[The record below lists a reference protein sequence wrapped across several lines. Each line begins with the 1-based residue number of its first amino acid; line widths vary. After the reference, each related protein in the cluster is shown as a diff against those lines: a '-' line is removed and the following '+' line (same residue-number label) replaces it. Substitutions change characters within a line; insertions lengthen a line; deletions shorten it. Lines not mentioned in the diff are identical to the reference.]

1 VAELR
6 TEEEQVE
13 AIKSWWKENGRSLLI
28 GIVVAVAAVV
38 GWKGWQQKVE
48 TESANAS
55 IRYQNLVESML
66 ALQASPDAEDQRATA
81 QHLADT
87 IREEHGDTG
96 YASMAALLVARAA
109 VDAGE
114 LEQALQELDWVV
126 ENGSSEE
133 LKQLALL
140 RSARIQLARG
150 EQQQAESLLTK
161 TTDSYFPSLVN
172 ELKGDLFVAKGDK
185 AQAHEAYVRALET
198 ASQQGRPILEM
209 KRDNVVPGA
218 SS

>member
-1 VAELR
+1 MAELR

-109 VDAGE
+109 MDAGE

-126 ENGSSEE
+126 KNGSSEE

-150 EQQQAESLLTK
+150 EQQQAESLLSK

>member
-1 VAELR
+1 MAW
-6 TEEEQVE
+6 E
-13 AIKSWWKENGRSLLI
+13 AWARPLCSLL
-28 GIVVAVAAVV
+28 
-38 GWKGWQQKVE
+38 
-48 TESANAS
+48 
-55 IRYQNLVESML
+55 L

-109 VDAGE
+109 MDAGE
-114 LEQALQELDWVV
+114 LQQALQELDWVV
-126 ENGSSEE
+126 KNGSSEE

-150 EQQQAESLLTK
+150 EQQQAESLLSK

>member
-1 VAELR
+1 MAELR

-109 VDAGE
+109 MDAGE

-126 ENGSSEE
+126 KNGSSEE

-150 EQQQAESLLTK
+150 EQQQAESLLSK

-198 ASQQGRPILEM
+198 TSQQGRPILEM

>member
-1 VAELR
+1 MAELR

>member
-1 VAELR
+1 MAELR

-150 EQQQAESLLTK
+150 EQQQAESLLAK

-172 ELKGDLFVAKGDK
+172 ELKGDLFVAKGYK